1 MIVNAL
7 NQRFNLGD
15 KPLIGF
21 SFLHLDHLPFGMLL
35 LLYLTLAILTYMQT
49 VTLAT
54 ELFVGSVSGPIENP
68 RGRMSKGDV
77 VYVQHKMDFHVTDPH
92 LS

>member
-1 MIVNAL
+1 MATIT
-7 NQRFNLGD
+7 
-15 KPLIGF
+15 
-21 SFLHLDHLPFGMLL
+21 HLMVIS
-35 LLYLTLAILTYMQT
+35 YTR
-49 VTLAT
+49 
-54 ELFVGSVSGPIENP
+54 GPIENP